1 MSGRDEL
8 DALGLVLGPL
18 PLAIAF
24 GAGAGARQLIG
35 TTVVFGMLVAT
46 LIGVVYIPV
55 FYVMLQRLSERRSP
69 FSNEPL
75 HAPRFVQ
82 RPARGPDERY

>member
-24 GAGAGARQLIG
+24 GAGAGARQAIG

-75 HAPRFVQ
+75 HAPQFVQ